1 MFRVSVLCSREAVVS
16 HHADKKKPR
25 SNAVFEHANHEPVYD
40 VDYARIAIPR
50 GKLTLRFSN
59 WIFDEPAETRLVA
72 IAFGDSSPPGTVCHQ
87 DRPASSALAT
97 DRLPAYLVLSAVTRP
112 GTTNMAGVGGGQSGA
127 EIYTYEAPWLV
138 YAMNWSV
145 SRPSFES
152 HRPSAPRAFDRS
164 HACTPPNLT
173 RQRSDDDATLGTRPA
188 VDPNPHALDATD

>member
-1 MFRVSVLCSREAVVS
+1 MSITRE
-16 HHADKKKPR
+16 
-25 SNAVFEHANHEPVYD
+25 EL
-40 VDYARIAIPR
+40 IPR

-59 WIFDEPAETRLVA
+59 WIFHEPTPETRLVENR
-72 IAFGDSSPPGTVCHQ
+72 IWRFEPSWHRPPVRIG
-87 DRPASSALAT
+87 PASSALAT

-145 SRPSFES
+145 SRPSFDS

-188 VDPNPHALDATD
+188 VDPNPHTLDATD